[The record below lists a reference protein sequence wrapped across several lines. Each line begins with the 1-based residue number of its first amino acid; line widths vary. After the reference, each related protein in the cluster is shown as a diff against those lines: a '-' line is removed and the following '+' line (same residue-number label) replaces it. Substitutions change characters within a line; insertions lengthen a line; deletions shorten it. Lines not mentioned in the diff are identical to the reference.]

1 MMVVDASVAV
11 KWFSSEDGRLP
22 ALALLQGREKL
33 MAPALI
39 RIEVAAALVKKA
51 RVGKVAV
58 EEADAMLGMWFA
70 AAADGPLVILPD
82 EPDLPAAARLAL
94 ELAHPIYDCLYLALA
109 KRQNVPLVTADL
121 AFVERARAQH
131 PNIHALA

>member
-1 MMVVDASVAV
+1 
-11 KWFSSEDGRLP
+11 
-22 ALALLQGREKL
+22 
-33 MAPALI
+33 
-39 RIEVAAALVKKA
+39 
-51 RVGKVAV
+51 
-58 EEADAMLGMWFA
+58 MWFA
-70 AAADGPLVILPD
+70 VAADGPLVILPD

>member
-11 KWFSSEDGRLP
+11 KWFSSEEGRLP

-39 RIEVAAALVKKA
+39 RVEVAAALVKMA
-51 RVGKVAV
+51 RAGTVSI
-58 EEADAMLGMWFA
+58 EEANAMLEMWFA

-82 EPDLPAAARLAL
+82 EPDLPQAARLAL
-94 ELAHPIYDCLYLALA
+94 DLAHPVYDCLYLALA
-109 KRQNVPLVTADL
+109 ERQNVPLVTADL
-121 AFVERARAQH
+121 AFIERVRAQH
-131 PNIHALA
+131 PNIRALA

>member
-11 KWFSSEDGRLP
+11 KWFSSEAGRLP

-39 RIEVAAALVKKA
+39 RVEVAAALVKKA
-51 RVGKVAV
+51 RLGTVSAA
-58 EEADAMLGMWFA
+58 EANAMLAMWLA

-82 EPDLPAAARLAL
+82 EPDLPAAAALAL
-94 ELAHPIYDCLYLALA
+94 ELSHPIYDCLYLALA
-109 KRQNVPLVTADL
+109 KRRNIPLMTADL
-121 AFVERARAQH
+121 AFVERARALH
-131 PNIHALA
+131 PNIRALA